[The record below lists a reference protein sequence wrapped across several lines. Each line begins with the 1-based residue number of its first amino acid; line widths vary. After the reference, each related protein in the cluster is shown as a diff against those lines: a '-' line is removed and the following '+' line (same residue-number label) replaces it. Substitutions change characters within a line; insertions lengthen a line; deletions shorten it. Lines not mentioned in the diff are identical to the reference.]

1 MIEFY
6 NFLGFL
12 ITNIVNNS
20 NVVSKKGNDEKE
32 RSTL

>member
-12 ITNIVNNS
+12 INIVNNS

-32 RSTL
+32 SSTL